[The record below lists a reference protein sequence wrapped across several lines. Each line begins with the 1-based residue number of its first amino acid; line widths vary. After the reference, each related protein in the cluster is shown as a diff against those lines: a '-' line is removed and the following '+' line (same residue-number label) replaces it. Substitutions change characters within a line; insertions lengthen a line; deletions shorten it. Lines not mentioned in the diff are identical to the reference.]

1 MTTGAAPP
9 EHRVVQQ
16 NSLGRADEAASPPV
30 TVARTTG
37 AASAALIPELAALR
51 IRVFRDWPYLYDGD
65 PEYEAQYL
73 QTYLQSPRA
82 AVIIARQGQAVVGAS
97 TCIPLTD
104 ETPDIQA
111 PFLEKGWDPARFFYF
126 GESVLLPGMRGQG
139 IGVAFFNEREA
150 HARAVSTCDF
160 ACFCGVI
167 RADDHPLRPAGFQ
180 KLDPFW
186 QRRGYSRRPDLTCTL
201 SWRDIGEPAP
211 TAKTLGFWMKSLH
224 VAPLP

>member
-1 MTTGAAPP
+1 MVQHSSLDKPGHAATPPVKINRCTGAALAP
-9 EHRVVQQ
+9 
-16 NSLGRADEAASPPV
+16 
-30 TVARTTG
+30 
-37 AASAALIPELAALR
+37 LIPELAALR

-65 PEYEAQYL
+65 PDYEAQYL
-73 QTYLQSPRA
+73 RTYVQSPRA
-82 AVIIARQGQAVVGAS
+82 AVIVASQDAAVVGAS

-111 PFLEKGWDPARFFYF
+111 PFLAKGWDPARFFYF
-126 GESVLLPGMRGQG
+126 GESVLLPDLRGQG

-167 RADDHPLRPAGFQ
+167 RADEHPRRPAGFQ

-186 QRRGYSRRPDLTCTL
+186 QRRGYSRRHDLTCSL

-211 TAKTLGFWMKSLH
+211 TAKALGFWMKSLH
-224 VAPLP
+224 GAPLP

>member
-1 MTTGAAPP
+1 MVQHSSLDKPGHAATTPVKINRCTGAALAP
-9 EHRVVQQ
+9 
-16 NSLGRADEAASPPV
+16 
-30 TVARTTG
+30 
-37 AASAALIPELAALR
+37 LIPELAALR
-51 IRVFRDWPYLYDGD
+51 IRVFRDWPFLYDGD
-65 PEYEAQYL
+65 PDYEAKYL
-73 QTYLQSPRA
+73 RTYVQSPRA
-82 AVIIARQGQAVVGAS
+82 AVIVASQDAAVVGAS

-111 PFLEKGWDPARFFYF
+111 PFLAKGWDPARFFYF
-126 GESVLLPGMRGQG
+126 GESVLLPDLRGQG

-167 RADDHPLRPAGFQ
+167 RADEHPLRPAGFQ

-186 QRRGYSRRPDLTCTL
+186 QRRGYSRRPDLTCSL

-224 VAPLP
+224 GAPLP